1 MSLMDKM
8 KKTGSIKESTLL
20 EESPMYSDNDIIQ
33 TDLPILNIAL
43 GGSVNGGL
51 TPGLTVLAGPSRHYK
66 TGLGLHLVKAFQDK
80 YEDSVVLFYDS
91 EFGTPTKYFEN
102 VGCKTDN
109 VLHIPIHN
117 IEELKFDI
125 TKKLEEIERTDNVII
140 LVDSIGNLASK
151 KEIEDAKDEKSVAD
165 MTRAKQVKSF
175 FRIVTPYLQTKNIP
189 LITIAHTYDTMDM
202 FPKKVISGGTGIM
215 YSCNNAFIMGRQQEK
230 TGKDLSGYNF
240 VINVEKSRYVKEKSK
255 VPLNINFEEGVNKY
269 SGIFDL
275 AQEFGFIKGSGF
287 YQLVDP
293 ETGELDEK
301 KLRKKAIP
309 DEYYEKLVNSDQFE
323 EKVKEKY
330 QL

>member
-8 KKTGSIKESTLL
+8 KKTGYVKNSSLL
-20 EESPMYSDNDIIQ
+20 ENSDMYNDNDVIK
-33 TDLPILNIAL
+33 TEFPILNIAM

-66 TGLGLHLVKAFQDK
+66 TGLALNLVKAFQDK
-80 YEDSVVLFYDS
+80 YEDAVILFYDS
-91 EFGTPTKYFEN
+91 EFGTPMKYFEN
-102 VGCKTDN
+102 VGCRTDN
-109 VLHIPIHN
+109 VLHIPIRN

-125 TKKLEEIERTDNVII
+125 AQKLQEIERKDNVLI
-140 LVDSIGNLASK
+140 LIDSVGNLASK
-151 KEIEDAKDEKSVAD
+151 KEVDDALKENDAAD
-165 MTRAKQVKSF
+165 MTRAKQVKSL
-175 FRIVTPYLQTKNIP
+175 FRIVTPYLQTANIP
-189 LITIAHTYDTMDM
+189 LVCVAHTYDTQEK
-202 FPKKVISGGTGIM
+202 FSKKVISGGTGIM
-215 YSCNNAFIMGRQQEK
+215 YSANKAIIMGRRQD
-230 TGKDLSGYNF
+230 KDGTELAGYDF
-240 VINVEKSRYVKEKSK
+240 VINIEKSRYVREKSK
-255 VPLNINFEEGVNKY
+255 VPVTIKFSEGIKKY

-275 AQEFGFIKGSGF
+275 AQEFGFIKGSGY